1 MEPHLYEKGEKK
13 LVVFITVSELL
24 TNEFS
29 FCIGQ
34 KNSVF
39 SPLVLVTISFLIC
52 DRLIKIRLELLIIIF
67 HRALSILKCRLVP
80 EENKENTVIRLVSW
94 NRNDRLHVLHSSHA
108 LFTFGQE
115 VCDYIE
121 IGVTIIWIKLQES
134 NVLKSQVL
142 TDLLIKKE
150 HEGNTEMEGE

>member
-67 HRALSILKCRLVP
+67 HRALSILKRRLVP
-80 EENKENTVIRLVSW
+80 EENKENTVIRLVS
-94 NRNDRLHVLHSSHA
+94 
-108 LFTFGQE
+108 
-115 VCDYIE
+115 
-121 IGVTIIWIKLQES
+121 
-134 NVLKSQVL
+134 
-142 TDLLIKKE
+142 
-150 HEGNTEMEGE
+150 